1 MRIKSIAAEKDR
13 AGRYRVDFEDGTI
26 KRLYPQ
32 VIEDLGLYPGLDL
45 DESALKALNNKA
57 GEISAKMRAVRMISA
72 SAVSRKNLEQKL
84 RQKGESPDNAQNAVS
99 WLEELNLLDDRDT
112 ARQIVRRGQG
122 KGYGAAR
129 IRQMLYEKGIPK
141 ELWAEAMEELPE
153 PDEAI
158 CAYLDKNLPPKA
170 DYKAKKKVID
180 ALLRR
185 GHRYGDIQRCL
196 RLRDQAF
203 EEYPEDFDG

>member
-13 AGRYRVDFEDGTI
+13 AGRYRVDFEDGSFQ
-26 KRLYPQ
+26 RLYPQ
-32 VIEDLGLYPGLDL
+32 VIEDLGLYPGLTL
-45 DESALKALNNKA
+45 DDGEMRALNAKA
-57 GEISAKMRAVRMISA
+57 GEVSAKMRAVRIVSA

-84 RQKGESPDNAQNAVS
+84 RQKGESPDHAQDAVA
-99 WLEELNLLDDRDT
+99 WLEELHLLDDRDT

-141 ELWAEAMEELPE
+141 ELWEEAMEDFPE

-158 CAYLDKNLPPKA
+158 CAYLDKFLPPNA

-196 RLRDQAF
+196 RRRDQAF
-203 EEYPEDFDG
+203 EEDPEDLDG

>member
-1 MRIKSIAAEKDR
+1 MIAAEKDR
-13 AGRYRVDFEDGTI
+13 VGRYRVDFEDGTV

-45 DESALKALNNKA
+45 DEAALNALDNKA
-57 GEISAKMRAVRMISA
+57 GEVSAKMRAVRMISA

-84 RQKGESPDNAQNAVS
+84 RQKGESPDNAQNAVA

-158 CAYLDKNLPPKA
+158 LAYLDKFLPPNA

-196 RLRDQAF
+196 RQQDQAF